1 MRVIEG
7 QKTKEEKVRTVKAAV
22 CKTMAKTVAGVKLKK
37 KKKIRTAT
45 TSSQRN
51 EAAVNLHLLSQ

>member
-37 KKKIRTAT
+37 KKK
-45 TSSQRN
+45 SGLQLP
-51 EAAVNLHLLSQ
+51 AVRGMKQQ